1 MRLSTYVYPTGM
13 LKCLL
18 FVRFGVH
25 RAWPSG
31 VMRPQGPGTGMGHWS
46 RLVRRGNRRARA
58 RNAGIDAGCP
68 GLPGVG
74 CDMWTCAGLLVP
86 GRRSK
91 EVTGSWYLVFT
102 HKILSPETKES
113 AGPISSASPA
123 GSVSQL
129 GANADSLLCLRRVL
143 LPILLDL
150 GLASALFILGDV
162 GENRGNVAA
171 AAEPGLL
178 AAGLTDSTHAHGVG
192 IGVDVEIGIDVGV
205 GMSWSSEEI

>member
-1 MRLSTYVYPTGM
+1 
-13 LKCLL
+13 
-18 FVRFGVH
+18 
-25 RAWPSG
+25 
-31 VMRPQGPGTGMGHWS
+31 
-46 RLVRRGNRRARA
+46 
-58 RNAGIDAGCP
+58 
-68 GLPGVG
+68 
-74 CDMWTCAGLLVP
+74 
-86 GRRSK
+86 
-91 EVTGSWYLVFT
+91 LVFT
-102 HKILSPETKES
+102 HKIPSPEAKES
-113 AGPISSASPA
+113 AGPVPSASPA
-123 GSVSQL
+123 SSVSQL

-150 GLASALFILGDV
+150 GLASAPLILGDV